1 MMLRYS
7 VSNTLEVKTSSTWE
21 NVIATTIKMAK
32 SNPSLVLKIKDNSM
46 PLGLRLM
53 ESFIWSKKDNNIIPV
68 Y

>member
-1 MMLRYS
+1 MLRYS

>member
-1 MMLRYS
+1 MLRYS

-53 ESFIWSKKDNNIIPV
+53 ESFIWSKEDNNIIPV